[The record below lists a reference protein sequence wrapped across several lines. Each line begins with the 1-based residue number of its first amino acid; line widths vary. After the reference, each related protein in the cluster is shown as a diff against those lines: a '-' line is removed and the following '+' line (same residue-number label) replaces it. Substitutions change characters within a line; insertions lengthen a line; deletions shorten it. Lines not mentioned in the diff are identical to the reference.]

1 MFFADLH
8 IHSKFSRAT
17 SSDMDVEHLA
27 EWAQLK
33 GLKLLGSGDFTHP
46 DWLNELKGKFH
57 YEEGIYKYQDTYFL
71 LTAEVCNIF
80 PHKGKAK
87 KIHNILL
94 TPHLSEAE
102 RINEELKKY
111 GNLLSDGRP
120 ILDLDCYS
128 MVKIIKKVSPSS
140 HIIPAHIWTPHFSLF
155 GSNSGFDKIEEC
167 FKDATDEIFALET
180 GLSSDPPMNRR
191 WSSLDRFN
199 LVSNSDAHSPAK
211 IGREANV
218 LDCPLKYE
226 EIINTLKSGKN
237 FLYTIEFFPQ
247 EGKYHFDGHRNCGI
261 RISPEE
267 AKERGNLCPLC
278 LRPLT
283 IGVMH
288 RVLELA
294 DRKLEDIPD
303 KFIPHK
309 NLIPLEEII
318 ADALEVGVQTQQVR
332 NEYLSLVK
340 RFGGELQILIDLPS
354 QLIRE
359 NFPSKIGERI
369 LAVREGKVV
378 IKEGYDGVYG
388 EIKVQIEEEKN
399 SQLKLF

>member
-1 MFFADLH
+1 M
-8 IHSKFSRAT
+8 
-17 SSDMDVEHLA
+17 
-27 EWAQLK
+27 
-33 GLKLLGSGDFTHP
+33 
-46 DWLNELKGKFH
+46 
-57 YEEGIYKYQDTYFL
+57 
-71 LTAEVCNIF
+71 
-80 PHKGKAK
+80 
-87 KIHNILL
+87 
-94 TPHLSEAE
+94 
-102 RINEELKKY
+102 
-111 GNLLSDGRP
+111 
-120 ILDLDCYS
+120 DLDCYS
-128 MVKIIKKVSPSS
+128 LVKIIKKVSISS

-155 GSNSGFDKIEEC
+155 GSNSGFNKIEEC
-167 FKDATDEIFALET
+167 FQDATKEIFALET

-191 WSSLDRFN
+191 WSSLDKFN

-226 EIINTLKSGKN
+226 EIIKALKTGGN

-247 EGKYHFDGHRNCGI
+247 EGKYHFDGHRNCGV

-267 AKERGNLCPLC
+267 AIERGNLCPLC

-294 DRKLEDIPD
+294 DRKAEDIPD

-309 NLIPLEEII
+309 CLIPLEEII
-318 ADALEVGVQTQQVR
+318 ADALAVGVQSQQVR
-332 NEYLSLVK
+332 SEYLSLVK
-340 RFGGELQILIDLPS
+340 RYGGELQILLDLSPS
-354 QLIRE
+354 FIRE
-359 NFPSKIGERI
+359 NFSPAIGERI
-369 LAVREGKVV
+369 LAVREGKVI

-388 EIKVQIEEEKN
+388 EIKIQTEEKED